1 MRLYQ
6 VKMPHEVRKI
16 IKDSFGPL
24 GSESIDITKAGTR
37 VCAEEVTSPE
47 DVPGFDRST
56 VDGYALKA
64 ADTFGASESLPA
76 MLSYAGAVV
85 MGHSAGNLPANDS
98 CIYVPT
104 GGMLPRGADAVV
116 MIEDTELLGDILNC
130 FRQAAPGE
138 NVIKRGEDIAQGISI
153 IKKGK
158 KLRSADVGLLASL
171 GMARIKVAKK
181 PLIGI
186 VSTGDEVVPYTTE
199 NLQPAQVRDCNAP
212 ALAVLAA
219 AKGADTIYAGVFSDD
234 YDSLKKNMMELLQ
247 QVDFLLLSG
256 GSSVGKR
263 DYTAQVLTEISDNK
277 RLLVEGIGIQPG
289 KPTLLAK
296 CQGKPILGLPGHPI
310 SALNIFSLFGTYI
323 IDCLQGFDDEG
334 LSPSVKALLTRNAP
348 SRAGRIEYI
357 RVKLEKAGD
366 KYEATP
372 VFGRSGLL
380 RTMADSH
387 GVIIV
392 PAVSEGLLAGKEVEV
407 YLFE

>member
-16 IKDSFGPL
+16 IKDSFEPL
-24 GSESIDITKAGTR
+24 GTEYIDITQAGAR
-37 VCAEEVTSPE
+37 VCAEEVISPE
-47 DVPGFDRST
+47 DVPNFDRST
-56 VDGYALKA
+56 VDGYALRA
-64 ADTFGASESLPA
+64 ADTFGAGESSPA
-76 MLSYAGAVV
+76 FMNYAGAIA
-85 MGHSAGNLPANDS
+85 MGQPAGDLPDNGS

-104 GGMLPRGADAVV
+104 GGMLPQGTDAVV
-116 MIEDTELLGDILNC
+116 MIEDTDLLGDILNC
-130 FRQAAPGE
+130 YRQVAPGE
-138 NVIKRGEDIAQGISI
+138 NVIRCGEDIAKGITI

-171 GMARIKVAKK
+171 GIAKISVAKK

-186 VSTGDEVVPYTTE
+186 VSTGDEVVSYTTE
-199 NLQPAQVRDCNAP
+199 YLKPAQVRDCNAP

-219 AKGADTIYAGVFSDD
+219 AKGADTIYAGVLSDD
-234 YDSLKKNMMELLQ
+234 YDSLKNKMTELLQ
-247 QVDFLLLSG
+247 RVDFLLLSG

-263 DYTAQVLTEISDNK
+263 DYTAQVLTEMSDNK
-277 RLLVEGIGIQPG
+277 KLLVEGIGIQPG

-334 LSPSVKALLTRNAP
+334 FSPSVKAVLTRNAP
-348 SRAGRIEYI
+348 SRAGRIEYV

-392 PAVSEGLLAGKEVEV
+392 PAVSEGLSAGREVEV